1 MDVKKPEFFA
11 VFGKTINDLI
21 LRHHVDLEKKRW
33 RQAAGPIT
41 PEEHFETQ
49 FRAKGRWVDGTPEY
63 SFHICGLR
71 KLFPEALF
79 IHIFRDVSSVVR
91 SMLHFHP
98 IGRGSLVTSEQEAY
112 SYWLSTVSNC
122 LLAERAYG
130 PRVVFRL
137 RHADLVE
144 NPEAALRSVFS
155 FLGEYYEPECLK
167 PLAQRINSSNIPA
180 DFKIDLRRID
190 PSLIDQATRLCQ
202 QVEESSQPLEASPAG
217 VEEIEAAFEERVEFV
232 ETLVTEYHKALQK
245 IAVLKKKN
253 QRISVRAES
262 LAKEVKGKK
271 AMILNL
277 RAARQN
283 YKWLR
288 SSLSALHETFQ
299 RRTRKGERCAA
310 EGDAGFGGASGE
322 LQLPYENR
330 YDLADCKTL
339 TDTIPRPAKLNSIVA
354 NVRSSAPHRV
364 SRKALIVTC
373 LTVVGIVGYLDYV
386 TGYERS
392 LLLFYLLPIS
402 LAVWFGSFVLGL
414 AIIIVSVTVWKLSD
428 LAAGIPAVGLWNAGM
443 AFLAY
448 ALFAGILSKLRT
460 LVDELDRR
468 VQDRT
473 AALQREMA
481 ERQRLDREIAQVA
494 DRERRRLGHDLHDS
508 LGQHLT
514 GTALAA
520 QVLKEKLAAKWAPE
534 VGEAEKL
541 VNYLEE
547 GIDLTRNLA
556 RGFFSPELDADG
568 LIVALQG
575 LAENITERF
584 GIDCVFEG
592 EDSLRIHDSAIATQL
607 YRIAQEAVT
616 NSIKHA
622 AAQRITIRLMMRLSE
637 LSLTISDD
645 GIGFPEKLP
654 SSEGLGLRLM
664 RHGASLAGASFDVR
678 RNSHRGTIVTCKLNL
693 QDET

>member
-1 MDVKKPEFFA
+1 
-11 VFGKTINDLI
+11 
-21 LRHHVDLEKKRW
+21 
-33 RQAAGPIT
+33 
-41 PEEHFETQ
+41 
-49 FRAKGRWVDGTPEY
+49 
-63 SFHICGLR
+63 
-71 KLFPEALF
+71 
-79 IHIFRDVSSVVR
+79 
-91 SMLHFHP
+91 
-98 IGRGSLVTSEQEAY
+98 
-112 SYWLSTVSNC
+112 
-122 LLAERAYG
+122 
-130 PRVVFRL
+130 
-137 RHADLVE
+137 
-144 NPEAALRSVFS
+144 
-155 FLGEYYEPECLK
+155 
-167 PLAQRINSSNIPA
+167 
-180 DFKIDLRRID
+180 
-190 PSLIDQATRLCQ
+190 
-202 QVEESSQPLEASPAG
+202 
-217 VEEIEAAFEERVEFV
+217 
-232 ETLVTEYHKALQK
+232 
-245 IAVLKKKN
+245 
-253 QRISVRAES
+253 
-262 LAKEVKGKK
+262 
-271 AMILNL
+271 
-277 RAARQN
+277 
-283 YKWLR
+283 
-288 SSLSALHETFQ
+288 
-299 RRTRKGERCAA
+299 
-310 EGDAGFGGASGE
+310 
-322 LQLPYENR
+322 
-330 YDLADCKTL
+330 
-339 TDTIPRPAKLNSIVA
+339 
-354 NVRSSAPHRV
+354 
-364 SRKALIVTC
+364 
-373 LTVVGIVGYLDYV
+373 VGIVGYLDYV

-622 AAQRITIRLMMRLSE
+622 AAHRITIRLMMRLSE